1 MNGLCLIYLIKKKKK
16 KAHIGKEIIKITFTL
31 KVPIITI
38 SSTAECVEDMKGLN
52 MIDVIDVDQIKIAYT
67 EKYKPLKR

>member
-16 KAHIGKEIIKITFTL
+16 KARIGKEIIKITFTL

-38 SSTAECVEDMKGLN
+38 FSTVEYVEDMKGLN

-67 EKYKPLKR
+67 GNV

>member
-1 MNGLCLIYLIKKKKK
+1 MNGLCLIYLIKIRKR

-31 KVPIITI
+31 KALIIII
-38 SSTAECVEDMKGLN
+38 SNTVEYVEGMKGLN
-52 MIDVIDVDQIKIAYT
+52 MIDVLDVVQIKIAYT